1 MVWWPTWWLLSA
13 RFAGIF
19 HGGDQRFE
27 GGHVETAHDA
37 LAGDRDRY
45 GAKATRDQRI
55 VGALVFVNVISGEF
69 NAGV

>member
-1 MVWWPTWWLLSA
+1 V
-13 RFAGIF
+13 
-19 HGGDQRFE
+19 
-27 GGHVETAHDA
+27 

-55 VGALVFVNVISGEF
+55 IGALVFVNVISGEF